1 MKYYAE
7 TIEFEIHSLD
17 VWYRKNIIVGTW
29 QGQTRTLT
37 KQKKMLQ
44 HAAKIIN
51 YLTTTDVL
59 D

>member
-17 VWYRKNIIVGTW
+17 VWYRKNIIVGTG
-29 QGQTRTLT
+29 QGQTST
-37 KQKKMLQ
+37 KSKNILQ

-51 YLTTTDVL
+51 RLTTTDVL